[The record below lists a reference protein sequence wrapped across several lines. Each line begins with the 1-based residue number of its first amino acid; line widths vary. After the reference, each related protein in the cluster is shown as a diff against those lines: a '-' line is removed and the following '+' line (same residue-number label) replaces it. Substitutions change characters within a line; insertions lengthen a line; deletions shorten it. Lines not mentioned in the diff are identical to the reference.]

1 MLGRLCV
8 SARIA
13 LRTMPVSILSLGH
26 GKSIGFRLAPFSNVP
41 AQGSGSNELPTPWA
55 PKHPHLGKTPQEM
68 VSYVLIAMFI
78 VALFSSHVADQ

>member
-13 LRTMPVSILSLGH
+13 LRAKPVSNLSRWH

-41 AQGSGSNELPTPWA
+41 AQGSGSNGLPTPWA

-68 VSYVLIAMFI
+68 VSHVVLAMLIA
-78 VALFSSHVADQ
+78 ALLSHVADQ